1 LTPETFHRFVWIR
14 LPSCIWERGL
24 PGQAIRDT
32 NAVEGKGRKEGGR
45 ETERERGKEWRE
57 GKRQTFLY

>member
-1 LTPETFHRFVWIR
+1 LSGSDSPAAFGREDSRDR
-14 LPSCIWERGL
+14 QL
-24 PGQAIRDT
+24 RDT